1 MILIKIQKEILIQ
14 LYNKNS
20 TNKLMTFTQFKQL
33 FWKIALPMND
43 FKKDKLLLK
52 IKYLK
57 ERIKQ
62 IKSEDLSNKNI
73 LYDETINEDQN
84 NNNKIENTEN
94 EIKNNEKEYKRLNNL
109 KYDKVQIEFNNHV
122 GISEPNI
129 YREKMKGFYDLKERN
144 CQINLFTKFEKSN
157 LIKSSCNF
165 NKTKLNKNPL
175 IKKGGYLNFV
185 KKVAKSYQ
193 NKDNSNFYKE
203 ERKKE
208 ILNEENEEN
217 SLKENNKENIE
228 NKKEIELKKEEEKL
242 EEEKKV
248 EEEENEKKEII
259 EEKRKL
265 IFSYEETEKSP
276 KKDFVD
282 ENEKKFLLIDRDN
295 ENSDDK
301 VLNRFGN
308 IHENYKEVEKNT
320 NNRYLK
326 NVKLIALRNLSIEE
340 KENKEEENDLQN
352 KRKNSFNS
360 INKVGKSKLG
370 NHKTKKYKS
379 SSNIK
384 NLEDDNSEYSISSK
398 KIKKEIT
405 AYQQFNFNSKN
416 KSQRNKT
423 LINAGSSIIDSSN
436 NFNNEQHT
444 SFLNS
449 NRQKNNNN
457 LDSSKINKKNQF
469 LNPKILEL
477 LK

>member
-1 MILIKIQKEILIQ
+1 
-14 LYNKNS
+14 
-20 TNKLMTFTQFKQL
+20 
-33 FWKIALPMND
+33 
-43 FKKDKLLLK
+43 
-52 IKYLK
+52 
-57 ERIKQ
+57 
-62 IKSEDLSNKNI
+62 
-73 LYDETINEDQN
+73 
-84 NNNKIENTEN
+84 
-94 EIKNNEKEYKRLNNL
+94 
-109 KYDKVQIEFNNHV
+109 
-122 GISEPNI
+122 
-129 YREKMKGFYDLKERN
+129 MKGFYDLKERN
-144 CQINLFTKFEKSN
+144 CQINLFTKFEKP
-157 LIKSSCNF
+157 I
-165 NKTKLNKNPL
+165 
-175 IKKGGYLNFV
+175 IKKDRYLNFV
-185 KKVAKSYQ
+185 YKVAESFQ
-193 NKDNSNFYKE
+193 NKDNSNCYKT

-217 SLKENNKENIE
+217 SLKENDKENIE

-242 EEEKKV
+242 EEKRKLD
-248 EEEENEKKEII
+248 EEENEKKEII

-265 IFSYEETEKSP
+265 IFSCEEIEKSP

-282 ENEKKFLLIDRDN
+282 ENEKKLLLIDREN
-295 ENSDDK
+295 ENSDEK

-308 IHENYKEVEKNT
+308 FHENYKEVEKNT

-326 NVKLIALRNLSIEE
+326 NVKLIALRNLSFEE

-352 KRKNSFNS
+352 KRKNSFNL

-384 NLEDDNSEYSISSK
+384 NLEDDNSEHSISSK

-423 LINAGSSIIDSSN
+423 LINAGSSIIDSSY

-449 NRQKNNNN
+449 NRQKKNNN
-457 LDSSKINKKNQF
+457 LDSSKINQKNQF
-469 LNPKILEL
+469 LNPKILKL
-477 LK
+477 IK